1 MATNR
6 RFLLVKRPV
15 EMFTDDCF
23 ELVEEPVPEPGDG
36 EAVVR
41 LEYLSL
47 DPTQRGWARDEP
59 SYLPP
64 VQLGE
69 VMRGAGIGRVIASN
83 NDAFPV
89 GGAVTGLLGWQ
100 EYVLVGGMTGALAN
114 PLPDGI
120 ELLDAVS
127 LYGSTGIT
135 AYFGLTDV
143 GNLQA
148 GETLVVSG
156 AAGGVG
162 SIAGQIGKILG
173 CRVVGIAGGKE
184 KCRLVV
190 EELGFDDC
198 IDYKEGTEESRR
210 RTPRSGLAEANPTIS
225 HVGAALREACPNGI
239 DVYFDNVGGDILDA
253 ALEEMNDF
261 GRIVACG
268 MISGYN
274 AAERPPGPRN
284 IFRIVTKRLRMQ
296 GFIVIDFLPRFAEA
310 AIQLGTWA
318 AEGKL
323 QNRVHVVDGFLET
336 PRAINMLFTGEN
348 TGKLVVKL

>member
-15 EMFTDDCF
+15 ELFTADCF

-36 EAVVR
+36 EAVVKM
-41 LEYLSL
+41 EYLSL

-69 VMRGAGIGRVIASN
+69 VMRGAGVGRVVASN
-83 NDAFPV
+83 NDMFPV

-100 EYVLVGGMTGALAN
+100 EYALIGGASGALAN

-120 ELLDAVS
+120 DLLDAVS

-135 AYFGLTDV
+135 AYFGLTDIAK
-143 GNLQA
+143 LQA

-162 SIAGQIGKILG
+162 SIAGQIGKILD
-173 CRVVGIAGGKE
+173 CRVIGIAGGKE
-184 KCRLVV
+184 KCRVVV
-190 EELGFDDC
+190 EELGFDEC
-198 IDYKEGTEESRR
+198 IDYKEG
-210 RTPRSGLAEANPTIS
+210 N
-225 HVGAALREACPNGI
+225 VGTALHDACPDGI

-253 ALEEMNDF
+253 ALEEMKDF

-268 MISGYN
+268 MISGYT
-274 AAERPPGPRN
+274 ATERPPGPRN
-284 IFRIVTKRLRMQ
+284 IFRIVSKRLRMQ
-296 GFIVIDFLPRFAEA
+296 GFIVIDYLPRFAEA
-310 AIQLGTWA
+310 AIQLGVWA
-318 AEGKL
+318 AEGKI
-323 QNRVHVVDGFLET
+323 QNRVHVVDGFESA
-336 PRAINMLFTGEN
+336 PRAVNMLFTGEN
-348 TGKLVVKL
+348 TGKLVVKV

>member
-1 MATNR
+1 MPVSR
-6 RFLLVKRPV
+6 KIVLCQRPV
-15 EMFTDDCF
+15 EMFTDECF
-23 ELVEEPVPEPGDG
+23 EVVEAEIPEPADG
-36 EAVVR
+36 EAVVKI
-41 LEYLSL
+41 EYFSL
-47 DPTQRGWARDEP
+47 DPAMRGWARDEP

-64 VQLGE
+64 VQIGE
-69 VMRGAGIGRVIASN
+69 VMRGAGIGRVVASK

-100 EYVLVGGMTGALAN
+100 EYALVGGTTGALAN

-120 ELLDAVS
+120 DLLDAVS

-135 AYFGLTDV
+135 AYFGLFDI
-143 GNLQA
+143 GEA
-148 GETLVVSG
+148 KEGETLVVSG

-162 SIAGQIGKILG
+162 SIAGQIGKIIG
-173 CRVVGIAGGKE
+173 CRVVGIAGGPE
-184 KCRLVV
+184 KCRWVV
-190 EELGFDDC
+190 DELGFDDC
-198 IDYKEGTEESRR
+198 IDYKAG
-210 RTPRSGLAEANPTIS
+210 N
-225 HVGAALREACPNGI
+225 VGAALREKCPGGI

-253 ALEEMNDF
+253 ALEEMKDF

-268 MISGYN
+268 MISGYT

-310 AIQLGTWA
+310 AMQLGVWA
-318 AEGKL
+318 AEGKIK
-323 QNRVHVVDGFLET
+323 NKVHVVDGFLSAPT
-336 PRAINMLFTGEN
+336 AINMLFTGEN

>member
-23 ELVEEPVPEPGDG
+23 ELVEEPVPDPGDD
-36 EAVVR
+36 EAVVK

-83 NDAFPV
+83 SDAFPV

-100 EYVLVGGMTGALAN
+100 EYVLVGGATGALAN

-135 AYFGLTDV
+135 AYFGLTDI

-162 SIAGQIGKILG
+162 SIAGQIGKIMD

-198 IDYKEGTEESRR
+198 IDYKEGN
-210 RTPRSGLAEANPTIS
+210 L
-225 HVGAALREACPNGI
+225 GAALREACPNGI
-239 DVYFDNVGGDILDA
+239 DVYFDNVGGEILDA

-323 QNRVHVVDGFLET
+323 QNRVHVVDGFLNA

-348 TGKLVVKL
+348 TGKLVVKV